1 MYDFYHFLE
10 KIQKKCNFVRYY
22 IILSMHRVLPKQIR
36 SVLKRIHKWRY
47 RHITE
52 TQFVSIL
59 SVLVGFLA
67 GLGAVLLK
75 NITHFIQDLLE
86 GRIIKDY
93 HTALYFIFPIIGLLL
108 LYLIKKYFF
117 KKPISHAIPHT
128 LYAISKKK
136 GIIERYRI
144 YYALLLA
151 PITAGFGGS
160 VGLQGPAVSTGAALG
175 SNLAQLFHMDVKTRM
190 LLIGCASA
198 GAMAAMFKAP
208 IAAIVFAI
216 EIFSLEMAFTS
227 LIPLLLASVSAV
239 VTSYFFRGTDVLF
252 SFELK
257 DAFQISHIGFYILLG
272 IGSGIA
278 SIYFSKIYFL
288 ITNFFKKINNP
299 IKRLLIGGIAIGLML
314 YLIPPL
320 YGEGYALINN
330 LLHGNELAI
339 FENSIVQDYSE
350 NIWMIIALLIGVTLF
365 KAIAMTTT
373 FAAGGVGGIFIP
385 TLVMGSAMGNAFA
398 KIMNH
403 LGLGFSISESNFTL
417 IGMTGLMAGVLHA
430 PLTAIFLIAEITGG
444 YELFVPLMLVAA
456 ISFAIT
462 SHFVPHSIY
471 TSELAKKGELLTHD
485 KDKNVIMM
493 MDFNKLIESNFISV
507 KPHQSLGSMLDNAV
521 AKSSRNIFPVV
532 NNQHE
537 FLGVVL
543 LDDIRD
549 IMFKKNL
556 YKKMTVS
563 QFMHAAPE
571 VLYYDTDDGHSVM
584 KKFKESGAWNLPV
597 VKDGKYFGFISRSKM
612 LTAYR
617 NKLIEVSL

>member
-1 MYDFYHFLE
+1 
-10 KIQKKCNFVRYY
+10 
-22 IILSMHRVLPKQIR
+22 MHRTLPKRLQT
-36 SVLKRIHKWRY
+36 VLKRIHKWRY
-47 RHITE
+47 KNITE

-59 SVLVGFLA
+59 SVLIGFLA

-75 NITHFIQDLLE
+75 NMTHFIQDLLE

-108 LYLIKKYFF
+108 IYFIKKYFF
-117 KKPISHAIPHT
+117 KKPVSHAIPHT

-136 GIIERYRI
+136 GIIARYRI

-239 VTSYFFRGTDVLF
+239 ITSYFFRGTAVLF

-257 DAFQISHIGFYILLG
+257 DAFQMGDIGFYILLG
-272 IGSGIA
+272 IGSAMA

-299 IKRLLIGGIAIGLML
+299 VKRLFVGGVAIGLML

-330 LLHGNELAI
+330 LLEGNDAAI
-339 FENSIVQDYSE
+339 FENSFVQDYSD
-350 NIWMIIALLIGVTLF
+350 NIWMIVILLVGITVF

-385 TLVMGSAMGNAFA
+385 TLVMGSAMGNVYA
-398 KIMNH
+398 KVINH

-456 ISFAIT
+456 ISFTIT
-462 SHFVPHSIY
+462 RYFVPHSIY

-493 MDFNKLIESNFISV
+493 MDFNKLIETNFISV
-507 KPHQSLGSMLDNAV
+507 ASEQSLGSLLNDAV

-532 NNQHE
+532 NDQQE

-543 LDDIRD
+543 LDDIREV
-549 IMFKKNL
+549 MFKEKL
-556 YKKMTVS
+556 YTKMTVS

-571 VLYYDTDDGHSVM
+571 LLDFDNDDGHSVM

-597 VKDGKYFGFISRSKM
+597 IKDGKYFGFISRSKM

-617 NKLIEVSL
+617 NKLVEVSL

>member
-1 MYDFYHFLE
+1 MQTT
-10 KIQKKCNFVRYY
+10 I
-22 IILSMHRVLPKQIR
+22 PKRLQ
-36 SVLKRIHKWRY
+36 SVLTFIHKWRY
-47 RHITE
+47 KHITE
-52 TQFVSIL
+52 TQFVYIL
-59 SVLVGFLA
+59 AVLVGFLA

-75 NITHFIQDLLE
+75 NITHFIQELLE

-93 HTALYFIFPIIGLLL
+93 QSAFYFVFPIIGLLIIF
-108 LYLIKKYFF
+108 LIRKSVLKR
-117 KKPISHAIPHT
+117 KTTHAIPHT

-136 GIIERYRI
+136 GIIERYQI
-144 YYALLLA
+144 YYSLLLA

-160 VGLQGPAVSTGAALG
+160 VGLQGPAVSTGAAIG
-175 SNLAQLFHMDVKTRM
+175 SNIAQLFHMNVKTRM
-190 LLIGCASA
+190 LLIACASA
-198 GAMAAMFKAP
+198 GAMSAMFKAP
-208 IAAIVFAI
+208 IAAIVFAV

-252 SFELK
+252 SFDLK
-257 DAFQISHIGFYILLG
+257 DAFQISDIGFYIILG
-272 IGSGIA
+272 LVSGIA
-278 SIYFSKIYFL
+278 SIYFSKIYFA
-288 ITNFFKKINNP
+288 ITQFFQRFDSIV
-299 IKRLLIGGIAIGLML
+299 KRLIIGGIGIGVML
-314 YLIPPL
+314 YFIPPL

-330 LLHGNELAI
+330 LLHGNEMAI
-339 FENSIVQDYSE
+339 FDNTLVKDYSE
-350 NIWMIIALLIGVTLF
+350 NVWMLIILLVGVTLF

-373 FAAGGVGGIFIP
+373 FAAGGVGGIFVP

-398 KIMNH
+398 KTINH
-403 LGLGFSISESNFTL
+403 LGLGFSVSESNFTL

-444 YELFVPLMLVAA
+444 YELFVPLMIVAA
-456 ISFAIT
+456 ISFSIT
-462 SHFVPHSIY
+462 KRWVPHSIY
-471 TSELAKKGELLTHD
+471 TSELAQKGELITHD

-493 MDFNKLIESNFISV
+493 MDFNTLIESNFNSI
-507 KPHQSLGSMLDNAV
+507 KPDQSLGSMLNQAV

-532 NNQHE
+532 NDENE

-549 IMFKKNL
+549 VMFKSEL
-556 YKKMTVS
+556 YDDINVS

-571 VLYYDTDDGHSVM
+571 ILDYDLDNGHSVM
-584 KKFKESGAWNLPV
+584 RKFKESGAWNLPV

-617 NKLIEVSL
+617 NKLLEVTI